1 MTSAPSILD
10 EKLKSALW
18 CSDLRTEKA
27 EPSTQKKTLWCW
39 KKNSFDGLKVLK
51 STFDGSLL
59 DPWPPMAPESPSA
72 RCWSMSGS
80 SKKVWNLQRPVK
92 PRRYGY
98 YEVYYEAYYEVYMKY
113 IFWSLYVCIYIIHIY
128 IYMYVSVCVKY
139 RWSIWTSFIENGYV
153 LVDKV
158 WQSRDAFFLFS
169 GLGLFPCYTVFAAF
183 RNKSL
188 SEMDGMCSVLD
199 L

>member
-1 MTSAPSILD
+1 MKYEHWWIAYDIVDVKLPSLFCFWVNRWIRDICAFHFGWKVEIRLVM
-10 EKLKSALW
+10 LGSPNRKSW
-18 CSDLRTEKA
+18 TIH
-27 EPSTQKKTLWCW
+27 PKKTLWCW

-128 IYMYVSVCVKY
+128 ICMYQCV
-139 RWSIWTSFIENGYV
+139 WSIDEVYEH
-153 LVDKV
+153 
-158 WQSRDAFFLFS
+158 
-169 GLGLFPCYTVFAAF
+169 P
-183 RNKSL
+183 L
-188 SEMDGMCSVLD
+188 SKMDMF
-199 L
+199 